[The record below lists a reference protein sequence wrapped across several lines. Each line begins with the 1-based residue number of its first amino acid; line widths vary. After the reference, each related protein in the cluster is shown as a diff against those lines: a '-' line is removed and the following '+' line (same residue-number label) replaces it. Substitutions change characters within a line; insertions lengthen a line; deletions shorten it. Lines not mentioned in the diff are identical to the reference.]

1 MKIYKLFSI
10 VLLTVF
16 GCKSLDLAN
25 TTNRKITIYMIGDST
40 MANKKNPK
48 ENPEF
53 GWGQVLPNYFNNQ
66 VLIKNKAV
74 NGRSTRSF
82 ILENRWDSIYNQLDK
97 GDYVFIQFG
106 HNDAKETDPLR
117 YTNPQ
122 TSYRYN
128 LIKFIKETRTKGA
141 KPILFT
147 PIARRKFNEEGVLL
161 DSHGNYSLTV
171 RLISQEF
178 NVPLIDMQ
186 YLTELLEERYGK
198 EGSKKLH
205 LHFEKN
211 ENTFFP
217 EGKKDDTHLSV
228 LGANEVAKLAIE
240 ELKLN
245 VKSLKKYI
253 SK

>member
-1 MKIYKLFSI
+1 M
-10 VLLTVF
+10 
-16 GCKSLDLAN
+16 
-25 TTNRKITIYMIGDST
+25 
-40 MANKKNPK
+40 
-48 ENPEF
+48 
-53 GWGQVLPNYFNNQ
+53 
-66 VLIKNKAV
+66 
-74 NGRSTRSF
+74 
-82 ILENRWDSIYNQLDK
+82 
-97 GDYVFIQFG
+97 
-106 HNDAKETDPLR
+106 
-117 YTNPQ
+117 
-122 TSYRYN
+122 
-128 LIKFIKETRTKGA
+128 
-141 KPILFT
+141 
-147 PIARRKFNEEGVLL
+147 
-161 DSHGNYSLTV
+161 TV